1 MPQGKCALCPL
12 PRVCSKKHIVITAE
26 ERWVGLAGPPAAENA
41 FGFVAADDFSH
52 TVYFVVNGTGVTQ
65 PPEKADFLP
74 LPLR

>member
-1 MPQGKCALCPL
+1 MCALSYPTCL
-12 PRVCSKKHIVITAE
+12 FKKHIVITAE
-26 ERWVGLAGPPAAENA
+26 ERWVGLAGPPAAEKA

-65 PPEKADFLP
+65 QPEKADFLL